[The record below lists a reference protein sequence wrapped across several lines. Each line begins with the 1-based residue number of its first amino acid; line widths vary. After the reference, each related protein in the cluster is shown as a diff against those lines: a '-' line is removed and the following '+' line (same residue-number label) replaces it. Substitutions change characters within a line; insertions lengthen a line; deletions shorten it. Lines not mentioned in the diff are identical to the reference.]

1 MESDLLIIPKNQH
14 IKSHIQISYI
24 IPDTLKVNRIK
35 FCMTC
40 NIYRPPRASHCDI
53 CGVCIEKLD
62 HHCPWLGTCIGK
74 RNYKQFYLF
83 LFTLMVQ
90 FLIVFVMCVMIM
102 NNSQIKKVN
111 IDLATTLKS
120 YPFSIVLAILS
131 VPAFL
136 FVAIMFCFHT
146 YLILKNLTTK
156 EYFDGKWETVSG
168 NLFEKKNCLKNILKM
183 YFNVSRRQV
192 RYKYSQYL
200 SP

>member
-1 MESDLLIIPKNQH
+1 
-14 IKSHIQISYI
+14 
-24 IPDTLKVNRIK
+24 
-35 FCMTC
+35 
-40 NIYRPPRASHCDI
+40 
-53 CGVCIEKLD
+53 
-62 HHCPWLGTCIGK
+62 
-74 RNYKQFYLF
+74 
-83 LFTLMVQ
+83 
-90 FLIVFVMCVMIM
+90 MCVMIM
-102 NNSQIKKVN
+102 NGSQVSKVN

-183 YFNVSRRQV
+183 YFTVSRREV
-192 RYKYSQYL
+192 KYKYSQYL